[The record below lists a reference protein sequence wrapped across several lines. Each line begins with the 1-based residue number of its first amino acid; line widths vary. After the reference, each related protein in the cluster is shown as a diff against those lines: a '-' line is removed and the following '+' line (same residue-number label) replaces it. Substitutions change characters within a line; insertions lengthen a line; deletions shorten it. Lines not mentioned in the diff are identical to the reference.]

1 MRLRHRADL
10 KQLTQAI
17 TGGCKV
23 ACRSEAPEHVPR
35 TLGGVSSFFASLTLL
50 KWEGLT
56 SPWEP

>member
-1 MRLRHRADL
+1 MRLLHRADL
-10 KQLTQAI
+10 KRLTQAI

-23 ACRSEAPEHVPR
+23 ACRSGAPEHVAR
-35 TLGGVSSFFASLTLL
+35 SLAGVSSFSASLTLL